1 MNDMIK
7 SGSSLEEIA
16 QSINQIKAEVRDVA
30 IRGAI
35 EIGKYLHTAKS
46 MVPYGEW
53 GQWLS
58 ENVDYSERTA
68 QDLMRIANEYGRKE
82 TQALAEIQNT
92 TQAVMLLA
100 LDSAERDQFVQEHDM
115 TSLSTREL
123 ETELARIKEEK
134 ARQQLTIEELIGKVN
149 DLTGR
154 LDEETAPAPTEELE
168 AERRRADDLTHSLE
182 EARRQ
187 VLETEQR
194 READVIREREA
205 AQKAEKQLAKAKA
218 EAQEAKQKAEAQ
230 QKQLTRMEE
239 ELTEARENVR
249 TVEIVPEAV
258 TAELDRLRARAAQTG
273 MESELRA
280 AFEMF
285 KNAFSHLMDKLSE
298 AESPE
303 QGTGALAAQY
313 RAAFH
318 KATLTMAERMK

>member
-1 MNDMIK
+1 MSEIIR
-7 SGSSLEEIA
+7 SAESIA
-16 QSINQIKAEVRDVA
+16 QEINQIKAEVRDVA

-35 EIGKYLHTAKS
+35 EIGKRLQEAKS

-53 GQWLS
+53 GQWLN

-115 TSLSTREL
+115 ASLSTREL

-134 ARQQLTIEELIGKVN
+134 ARQQLTIEELMGQVN
-149 DLTGR
+149 DLTVR
-154 LDEETAPAPTEELE
+154 LDEAAAPAPSEELE

-187 VLETEQR
+187 VHEAEQR
-194 READVIREREA
+194 READVSREREA
-205 AQKAEKQLAKAKA
+205 VQKAEKQLAKAKA
-218 EAQEAKQKAEAQ
+218 EAQEAQKKAETQ

-258 TAELDRLRARAAQTG
+258 TAELSRLRAKAAQTG

-285 KNAFSHLMDKLSE
+285 KNAFGHLMDKLAE

-303 QGTGALAAQY
+303 QGDAALAAQY
-313 RAAFH
+313 RAAFR
-318 KATLTMAERMK
+318 KATMTMAERMK